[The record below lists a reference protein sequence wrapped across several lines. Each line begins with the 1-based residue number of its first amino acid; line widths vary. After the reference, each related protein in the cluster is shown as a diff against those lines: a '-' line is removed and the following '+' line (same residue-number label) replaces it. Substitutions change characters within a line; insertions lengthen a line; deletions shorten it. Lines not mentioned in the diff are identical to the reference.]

1 MAARVYDVSLLLAD
15 GTTTTVQGHGNTKK
29 TAGLNALATYRREHG
44 PESAQCVMRTRFRPT
59 FASGYRG

>member
-15 GTTTTVQGHGNTKK
+15 GSTKTVQGHGNTRK
-29 TAGLNALATYRREHG
+29 TAGRQALASYRREHG

-59 FASGYRG
+59 HAPGYRG